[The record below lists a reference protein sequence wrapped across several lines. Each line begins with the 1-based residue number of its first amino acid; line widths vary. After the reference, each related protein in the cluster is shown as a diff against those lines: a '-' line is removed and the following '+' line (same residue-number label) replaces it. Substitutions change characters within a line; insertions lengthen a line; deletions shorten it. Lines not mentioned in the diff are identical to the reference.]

1 MSGYLGSFRHTI
13 DEKGRLS
20 LPAQFRRDNP
30 EQTLVLVNVFPHALT
45 LYPEETWAQ
54 VEERLRDMMR
64 RQPQARSFYLKV
76 TANAVEVVPDK
87 QGRILVPRAMQDAV
101 GIAGPTLIVGAID
114 RIELWDPQTFASQV
128 EEAPVPDAENLTH
141 QIFG

>member
-30 EQTLVLVNVFPHALT
+30 EQPLVLVNAFPNALT
-45 LYPEETWAQ
+45 LYPPGPWRE
-54 VEERLRDMMR
+54 VEDRLREMMR
-64 RQPQARSFYLKV
+64 RQPAARSFYLKV
-76 TANAVEVVPDK
+76 VANAVEVVPDK
-87 QGRILVPRAMQDAV
+87 QGRILVPKPMQEAV
-101 GIAGPTLIVGAID
+101 GITGPTLVVGAID
-114 RIELWDPQTFASQV
+114 RIELWDPDRFAGTT
-128 EEAPVPDAENLTH
+128 EAPVPDEETLTH